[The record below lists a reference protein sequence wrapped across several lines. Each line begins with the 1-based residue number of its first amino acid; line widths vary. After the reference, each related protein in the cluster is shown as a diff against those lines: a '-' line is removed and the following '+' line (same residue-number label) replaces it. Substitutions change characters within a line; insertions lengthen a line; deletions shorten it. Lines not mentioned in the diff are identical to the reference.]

1 MSQIYQQS
9 QEFAGQF
16 DVEAQAI
23 AQLLYLKSVIEAEHD
38 TETDSQNFDAQEA
51 WAFANSND

>member
-9 QEFAGQF
+9 QEF

-23 AQLLYLKSVIEAEHD
+23 AQLLYLKAVVEAEHD
-38 TETDSQNFDAQEA
+38 AETDSQNIDAQEA

>member
-9 QEFAGQF
+9 QEF

-23 AQLLYLKSVIEAEHD
+23 AQLLYLKAVVEAEHD
-38 TETDSQNFDAQEA
+38 AETDCQNLDASESWQYA
-51 WAFANSND
+51 ISND